1 MKIKIILIVL
11 SIIVIISI
19 IGIIMYINTPKGKML
34 YTLNYINGSSYD
46 KDTIAT
52 GNIHELLSKYTGT
65 IDSRVIDKS
74 LYYFAS
80 ELVPTFYT
88 INDIN
93 SYFEN
98 NKEYIEKMT
107 GINNYPDF
115 EILVTKIK
123 KLNGNFKIEN
133 IQLELNSGEKSSK
146 GALAVASIQY
156 EGNDKILFL
165 VLLKDKLSEDTSPI
179 EFTGTIRKEYLYD
192 TTRETIEYDSGY
204 QGTGIEI

>member
-1 MKIKIILIVL
+1 MKIKSIIIVL
-11 SIIVIISI
+11 LVIVIVSI
-19 IGIIMYINTPKGKML
+19 VGIVVYLNTPTGKML
-34 YTLNYINGSSYD
+34 YTLKYINGSSYD
-46 KDTIAT
+46 EETIAT

-74 LYYFAS
+74 MYHFAV
-80 ELVPTFYT
+80 ELVPKFYNIDN
-88 INDIN
+88 INN
-93 SYFEN
+93 YYEN

-115 EILVTKIK
+115 EVLVNKIK

-133 IQLELNSGEKSSK
+133 IKLELNSGEKSSK

-156 EGNDKILFL
+156 EGNDKLLFL

-179 EFTGTIRKEYLYD
+179 EYTGTIRKEYLYD